1 MVFYIHPYSLIIDI
15 KQLYSFWRITQ
26 FVDTNNSILSLEL
39 LNSSLRITQF
49 YFVKVQRIDGY
60 YIVLDIIFGILNNTN
75 KVLAI
80 ASST

>member
-1 MVFYIHPYSLIIDI
+1 MVFYIPPYSLIINI
-15 KQLYSFWRITQ
+15 KQLDSFWRITQ
-26 FVDTNNSILSLEL
+26 FVDTNNSVLSLEL

-49 YFVKVQRIDGY
+49 YFAKIQRIDGY